1 MKIPTDNANKAIQDN
16 VTMQVTQPAGQVCNR
31 VTKNG
36 TNTSYTTSWS
46 NLKPICHLQIV
57 YLFCIQLCFY
67 VCTLCTLLQIG
78 LMGPA
83 RLRLSIFVF
92 VFVCLVVRKHVC
104 RLCLCVC
111 VCTYVCVPFAPFA
124 DGPDGCVQ
132 MCALVQ
138 MGLMG
143 PARLPDLLINTSLP
157 PCLLLPHF
165 HFLQLMCPAR
175 LCLCVHKHVF
185 VFVCLCVQLCVCV
198 CVFPLPLCLLLPHFT
213 FFNHKHILQIRPGIL
228 RWSTRPFSP

>member
-1 MKIPTDNANKAIQDN
+1 MMFLPPSLSRALIFSHRL
-16 VTMQVTQPAGQVCNR
+16 C
-31 VTKNG
+31 
-36 TNTSYTTSWS
+36 
-46 NLKPICHLQIV
+46 
-57 YLFCIQLCFY
+57 LFCIQLCFY
-67 VCTLCTLLQIG
+67 VCTLLQIG

-175 LCLCVHKHVF
+175 LCLCLCVHKHVF
-185 VFVCLCVQLCVCV
+185 VFVCLCVQLCVCVFNCVFVFVCSIVCLCLCLCVQLCVCV

>member
-1 MKIPTDNANKAIQDN
+1 
-16 VTMQVTQPAGQVCNR
+16 
-31 VTKNG
+31 
-36 TNTSYTTSWS
+36 
-46 NLKPICHLQIV
+46 
-57 YLFCIQLCFY
+57 
-67 VCTLCTLLQIG
+67 
-78 LMGPA
+78 MGPA
-83 RLRLSIFVF
+83 
-92 VFVCLVVRKHVC
+92 

-111 VCTYVCVPFAPFA
+111 VCVFGCAF
-124 DGPDGCVQ
+124 GCVQ

-157 PCLLLPHF
+157 PCLSAPPTFSLSSTDVPSTI
-165 HFLQLMCPAR
+165 
-175 LCLCVHKHVF
+175 VF
-185 VFVCLCVQLCVCV
+185 VFVCTQTRVCLFVCSIVCLCLCLCVQLYVCV